1 MADNTTTYKA
11 VIDTEV
17 KGKEEVE
24 GLGDEADK
32 TGGKFKSL
40 KAQIRE
46 TTVELQKLEDQGKT
60 NTKEFENLKNKLD
73 DLQDAQDRVNFKS
86 KQFGDQLAALPGP
99 IGQLGG
105 GLKNAQDAM
114 ATFGKSITVALGI
127 VGLIVAAFAAMK
139 EALSRST
146 EGQEAMKKATD
157 ALSRIM
163 APLFALI
170 SKVGIPVFEAIANV
184 AGKVADAFEWAAK
197 KMGLTT
203 DEVKKFDTAAQ
214 EAAKNS
220 EKALFDSYQ
229 DDLDN
234 MAKVLQYK
242 KQLEEKAAADRKAR
256 REKELREQAEREAEA
271 LREEQ
276 LMLDG
281 ILKEFE
287 ARKKERAKLDRNFIL
302 QETLQDQINKNL
314 AEEEAEKAFLERV
327 KNLRLNSIDEQTNA
341 VKNIGTPAVIQEL
354 QKQEDFYK
362 ASKDAEK
369 KYVELTEADKLS
381 IISDGIGAVASL
393 VGENTAAGK
402 ALAVAQ
408 ATIDTY
414 AGASKALATYPP
426 PFGAIAAGTVIV
438 AGLLN
443 VKKILST
450 KLPKMPGASSASSA
464 GGSVPAPSLPTVPSI
479 QAPQVTTTGGQNPN
493 TQLAQTIANA
503 QSPIKAYVVSTD
515 VTSVQALDRRTNRAA
530 TLSGG

>member
-11 VIDTEV
+11 VIETEV
-17 KGKEEVE
+17 KGKGEVE

-40 KAQIRE
+40 KSQIRE

-60 NTKEFENLKNKLD
+60 NTKEFNNLKNKLD

-99 IGQLGG
+99 IGKLGG
-105 GLKNAQDAM
+105 GLKSAQDAV

-127 VGLIVAAFAAMK
+127 VGLIVAAFFAMK
-139 EALSRST
+139 EALSKTT
-146 EGQEAMKKATD
+146 EGQAAMTKVTD
-157 ALSRIM
+157 ALSKVM

-170 SKVGIPVFEAIANV
+170 SKVAIPIFEGLAVIIN
-184 AGKVADAFEWAAK
+184 KVASSIEWVVK
-197 KMGLTT
+197 KLGLAT
-203 DEVKKFDTAAQ
+203 DDIKKFDAAAVAAAEKQAKETADAQ
-214 EAAKNS
+214 QE
-220 EKALFDSYQ
+220 E
-229 DDLDN
+229 LDN

-256 REKELREQAEREAEA
+256 REKERQEQADREAEA

-276 LMLDG
+276 LRLEF

-287 ARKKERAKLDRNFIL
+287 ARKKERLKLDASIVK
-302 QETLQDQINKNL
+302 QDTLQTQIDKNL
-314 AEEEAEKAFLERV
+314 AEEAAEKAFAEKI
-327 KNLRLNSIDEQTNA
+327 KNLRINTIEEQTNA
-341 VKNIGTPAVIQEL
+341 IKTIGTPGIIAEYDKQQEYL
-354 QKQEDFYK
+354 KK
-362 ASKDAEK
+362 SKEAEK
-369 KYVELTEADKLS
+369 QYVELTEADKLS

-408 ATIDTY
+408 AGIDTY
-414 AGASKALATYPP
+414 AGANKALAAYPP

-450 KLPKMPGASSASSA
+450 KLPKMPGATSAPSA
-464 GGSVPAPSLPTVPSI
+464 GGSVPAPTLPSIPSI
-479 QAPQVTTTGGQNPN
+479 QAPQITTTGGNNPT
-493 TQLAQTIANA
+493 TQLAQTLANA

-515 VTSVQALDRRTNRAA
+515 ITTNQALDRRTNRAA
-530 TLSGG
+530 TLSAG

>member
-11 VIDTEV
+11 VIETEV
-17 KGKEEVE
+17 KGKGEVE

-40 KAQIRE
+40 KSQIRE

-60 NTKEFENLKNKLD
+60 NSKEFENLKNKLD
-73 DLQDAQDRVNFKS
+73 DLQDAQDRTNFKS

-105 GLKNAQDAM
+105 SLKSAQDAV

-127 VGLIVAAFAAMK
+127 VGLIVAAFFAMK
-139 EALSRST
+139 EALSKTT
-146 EGQEAMKKATD
+146 EGQAAMTKVTD
-157 ALSRIM
+157 ALSKVM

-170 SKVGIPVFEAIANV
+170 SKVAIPIFEGLAVIIN
-184 AGKVADAFEWAAK
+184 KVASSIEWVVK
-197 KMGLTT
+197 KLGLATN
-203 DEVKKFDTAAQ
+203 DIQKFDTAAVAAAEKLAKETADAQQ
-214 EAAKNS
+214 E
-220 EKALFDSYQ
+220 E
-229 DDLDN
+229 LDN
-234 MAKVLQYK
+234 MAKALAYK

-256 REKELREQAEREAEA
+256 REQQLKEQAEREAEA
-271 LREEQ
+271 LRAEQ
-276 LMLDG
+276 ERLDA
-281 ILKEFE
+281 ILVEYEK
-287 ARKKERAKLDRNFIL
+287 RKKDRAKLDSTLIK
-302 QETLQDQINKNL
+302 QDTLQTQIDKNL
-314 AEEEAEKAFLERV
+314 KEEAAEKAFAEKI
-327 KNLRLNSIDEQTNA
+327 KNLRINTIEEQNTA
-341 VKNIGTPAVIQEL
+341 LKTLGTPVLIQEL

-362 ASKDAEK
+362 QSKAAEK

-381 IISDGIGAVASL
+381 IISDGIGAVANL

-408 ATIDTY
+408 AGIDTY
-414 AGASKALATYPP
+414 AGANKALATYPP

-450 KLPKMPGASSASSA
+450 KLPKMPGATSSPSA
-464 GGSVPAPSLPTVPSI
+464 GGSVPSPTLPSIQSI
-479 QAPQVTTTGGQNPN
+479 QAPQITTAGGNNPT
-493 TQLAQTIANA
+493 TQLAQTLSNA
-503 QSPIKAYVVSTD
+503 SKPIQTYVVSQNVSTQ
-515 VTSVQALDRRTNRAA
+515 QALDRRVNRAA

>member
-11 VIDTEV
+11 VIETEV
-17 KGKEEVE
+17 KGKGEVE

-40 KAQIRE
+40 KSQIRE

-60 NTKEFENLKNKLD
+60 NTKEFQNLKNKLD

-99 IGQLGG
+99 IGKLGG
-105 GLKNAQDAM
+105 GLKSAQDSI

-127 VGLIVAAFAAMK
+127 VGLIVAAFFAMK
-139 EALSRST
+139 EALSKTT
-146 EGQEAMKKATD
+146 EGQEAMKKVTD
-157 ALSRIM
+157 ALSKVM

-170 SKVGIPVFEAIANV
+170 SKVGIPVFEGIAKV
-184 AGKVADAFEWAAK
+184 IGKVAEGFEWAAK
-197 KMGLTT
+197 KLGLTT
-203 DEVKKFDTAAQ
+203 DEVKKFDAAAQ
-214 EAAKNS
+214 EAAKNLADKFQ
-220 EKALFDSYQ
+220 E
-229 DDLDN
+229 DLDN
-234 MAKVLQYK
+234 MAKVIAYQ
-242 KQLEEKAAADRKAR
+242 KQLDEKAAAERKAR
-256 REKELREQAEREAEA
+256 REKELKEKADREAEA

-276 LMLDG
+276 ERLDG

-287 ARKKERAKLDRNFIL
+287 ARKKTREKLNFDVVK
-302 QETLQDQINKNL
+302 QDTLQTQIDKNL
-314 AEEEAEKAFLERV
+314 AEEEAEKALAEKI
-327 KNLRLNSIDEQTNA
+327 KNLRINTIEEQNA
-341 VKNIGTPAVIQEL
+341 YLQKIGTPVVIQEL

-362 ASKDAEK
+362 KSKEAEK
-369 KYVELTEADKLS
+369 QFVELTESDKLS
-381 IISDGIGAVASL
+381 IIADGIGAVASL

-408 ATIDTY
+408 AGIDTY
-414 AGASKALATYPP
+414 AGANKALATYPP
-426 PFGAIAAGTVIV
+426 PFGAIAAGTVII

-450 KLPKMPGASSASSA
+450 KLPKIPGARGSSASASS
-464 GGSVPAPSLPTVPSI
+464 GPAPSVPTIPTI
-479 QAPQVTTTGGQNPN
+479 TAPQITTTGGNNPT
-493 TQLAQTIANA
+493 TQLAQTLSNA
-503 QSPIKAYVVSTD
+503 KAPIKAYVVSTD

>member
-1 MADNTTTYKA
+1 MAENTTTYKA

-40 KAQIRE
+40 KSQIRE

-60 NTKEFENLKNKLD
+60 NSKEFTNLKNKLD

-105 GLKNAQDAM
+105 GLKNAQDAV
-114 ATFGKSITVALGI
+114 ATFGKGITAALGI
-127 VGLIVAAFAAMK
+127 VGLIVAAFLAMK
-139 EALSRST
+139 EALSKTT
-146 EGQEAMKKATD
+146 EGQEAMKKVTD
-157 ALSRIM
+157 ALSKVM

-170 SKVGIPVFEAIANV
+170 SKVGIPVFEGIATV
-184 AGKVADAFEWAAK
+184 IGKVAEGFEFVAK
-197 KMGLTT
+197 KLGLTT
-203 DEVKKFDTAAQ
+203 NEVKKFDTAAQ
-214 EAAKNS
+214 EAQKNLADAQQK
-220 EKALFDSYQ
+220 EL
-229 DDLDN
+229 DD
-234 MAKVLQYK
+234 MAKVIQLK
-242 KQLEEKAAADRKAR
+242 KQAEEKAAADRKAR
-256 REKELREQAEREAEA
+256 REQELKEKAEREAEA

-276 LMLDG
+276 ERLDG
-281 ILKEFE
+281 ILKEYE
-287 ARKKERAKLDRNFIL
+287 KRKKDREKLNLETFK
-302 QETLQDQINKNL
+302 QNTLQTQIDKNL
-314 AEEEAEKAFLERV
+314 AEEAREKEFAEKI
-327 KNLRLNSIDEQTNA
+327 KNLRINTIEEQTNA
-341 VKNIGTPAVIQEL
+341 LKTIGTPQIIQEL

-362 ASKDAEK
+362 KSKDAEK
-369 KYVELTEADKLS
+369 QYVELTEADKLS

-408 ATIDTY
+408 AAIDTY
-414 AGASKALATYPP
+414 AGANKALAAYPP

-450 KLPKMPGASSASSA
+450 QLPKIPGAKNSPSIA
-464 GGSVPAPSLPTVPSI
+464 GSVATPTVPSI
-479 QAPQVTTTGGQNPN
+479 ASFQAPQITTTGGSNPT
-493 TQLAQTIANA
+493 TQLAQTISNANK
-503 QSPIKAYVVSTD
+503 PIQAYVVSGQVSTQ
-515 VTSVQALDRRTNRAA
+515 QALDRRVNRAA